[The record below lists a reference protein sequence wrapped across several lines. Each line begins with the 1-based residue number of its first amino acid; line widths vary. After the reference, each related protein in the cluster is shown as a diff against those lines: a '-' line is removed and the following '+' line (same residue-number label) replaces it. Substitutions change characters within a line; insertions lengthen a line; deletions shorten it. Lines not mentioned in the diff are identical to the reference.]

1 MLWRN
6 RVSCRRLI
14 SIDVDADVS
23 KYGGFN
29 DMVMQNKRKGFTLI
43 EVVTTVF
50 IIGLLVLLV
59 LPNVNHVRAFA
70 ERKQQTALVQ
80 TVQTQ
85 VDLYRNENGSAPASL
100 KDLADKSYLSEGQLA
115 QIDKAAITLKGDQ
128 VVAGKK

>member
-29 DMVMQNKRKGFTLI
+29 DMVKQNKRKGFTLI

-50 IIGLLVLLV
+50 IIGLLDYWYCWYYQTLTTFGHLR
-59 LPNVNHVRAFA
+59 NVSN
-70 ERKQQTALVQ
+70 KQPWYKLC
-80 TVQTQ
+80 
-85 VDLYRNENGSAPASL
+85 
-100 KDLADKSYLSEGQLA
+100 KHK
-115 QIDKAAITLKGDQ
+115 
-128 VVAGKK
+128 